1 MLYVPEPGQ
10 APLSYTA
17 APFDPTRSRLS
28 RLYGRGNLPNPNA
41 LQSFQ
46 AAQDTLQDDD
56 DFRLSL
62 VPGWVGGWIFFFFF
76 RFGTSLAHS
85 AVWSPSTRPPCLMV
99 LMRPVGPLAPV
110 ASAQFPRSPSDS
122 KPVRSSPWVPCPRQI
137 SVFWVLSYLPPSAKR
152 VVFCHFL
159 STQTQHRYNYN
170 GEKGSGNV
178 RRGLNN
184 VRECFSKKSEIWGLH
199 NVRAEYEKP
208 ALNPPFRAFW

>member
-46 AAQDTLQDDD
+46 AAQGTLQDDD
-56 DFRLSL
+56 VYRLSL
-62 VPGWVGGWIFFFFF
+62 VPGWVGGWIFFFFFF

-152 VVFCHFL
+152 FVFCHFH
-159 STQTQHRYNYN
+159 STQTHHR
-170 GEKGSGNV
+170 
-178 RRGLNN
+178 L
-184 VRECFSKKSEIWGLH
+184 
-199 NVRAEYEKP
+199 
-208 ALNPPFRAFW
+208 